1 MNTRSRKIAA
11 ILLGCCVVSASHAQ
25 MMVTAR
31 GARACAAWNDNR
43 IEQREGR
50 PFKAEVHQTW
60 LVGYLSGLAAGAGV
74 DFLFDVGNESL
85 FAMVDQYCRTNPAAH
100 LGLAGVAVARD
111 LMAQKQLVYVG
122 TRP

>member
-1 MNTRSRKIAA
+1 MNVQGKIAA
-11 ILLGCCVVSASHAQ
+11 LLLGCCALSASHAQ
-25 MMVTAR
+25 MTVTAR
-31 GARACAAWNDNR
+31 GARACSAWNENR
-43 IEQREGR
+43 VEQREGR

-60 LVGYLSGLAAGAGV
+60 LVGYLSGLAAGSGV
-74 DFLFDVGNESL
+74 DFLFEVDNETL
-85 FAMVDQYCRTNPAAH
+85 FARVDQYCRDNPAGH